1 MSSRGLLAM
10 GKPAGPFLSTYISTS
25 STSNISNISTY
36 ISTSNISTSS
46 TSHILNSNAFF
57 SHTSPLALPPPLEVE
72 VEVPWGKVAGLQWRI
87 QQTNSDQ
94 EQVAMAS
101 NKTDF

>member
-10 GKPAGPFLSTYISTS
+10 GKPAGAFLSTYISTS
-25 STSNISNISTY
+25 STSNISTNI
-36 ISTSNISTSS
+36 SNISTSS